1 MNANQIINMVM
12 RLFLRKV
19 LSRGID
25 KGFDLFS
32 KRGQGAGTV
41 DPEAARMQDKQG
53 RDSAKRA
60 AQAMK
65 VGRRIGRM

>member
-25 KGFDLFS
+25 KGFDMFS
-32 KRGQGAGTV
+32 KRGGGGET
-41 DPEAARMQDKQG
+41 DPEAARMQEKQG

-60 AQAMK
+60 QQAMR